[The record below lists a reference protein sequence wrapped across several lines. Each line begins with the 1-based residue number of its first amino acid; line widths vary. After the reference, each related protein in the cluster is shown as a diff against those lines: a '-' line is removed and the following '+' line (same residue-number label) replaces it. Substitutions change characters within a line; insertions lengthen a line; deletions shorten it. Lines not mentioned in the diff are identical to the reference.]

1 MLVAFL
7 AAVFLLNLSLAMGM
21 RAASRGH
28 TAVGLAGI
36 VTAIIGLVFASWL
49 TSYTIGA
56 FVLLGT
62 VATTLVAVLA
72 WRPWRPR
79 QRVGT
84 NGHLP
89 ACNTRYCQLITV
101 PA

>member
-49 TSYTIGA
+49 TAYTIGA

-62 VATTLVAVLA
+62 VATTLVAVLV
-72 WRPWRPR
+72 WKPWAAAA
-79 QRVGT
+79 
-84 NGHLP
+84 NGRH
-89 ACNTRYCQLITV
+89 
-101 PA
+101 